1 MATLTV
7 TITESLPDY
16 NGVYND
22 LTLTNALT
30 VASVNDVYH
39 RIVTCPDD
47 VPVTLVA
54 FKSTVGVDIDATN
67 IRQEPLMD
75 IELVKYIRV
84 TNLDSSNPIVL
95 NLLIDSTENDS
106 AAEMGASI
114 EIEPGKSFIM
124 GSPHESILVDD
135 DAAPVNVSN
144 VALVDLRSIHVDPVS
159 EAVKVEVFIASA

>member
-7 TITESLPDY
+7 TITETLPDY
-16 NGVYND
+16 NGVDND

-30 VASVNDVYH
+30 IASVNDVYH

-47 VPVTLVA
+47 VPLSLAT
-54 FKSTVGVDIDATN
+54 FKSTVGVAVSE
-67 IRQEPLMD
+67 QLMD

-84 TNLDSSNPIVL
+84 TNLDGSNPVIL
-95 NLLIDSTENDS
+95 NLLIDSTEDDS

-114 EIEPGKSFIM
+114 EIEAGKSFIM

-135 DAAPVNVSN
+135 DAATVNISN